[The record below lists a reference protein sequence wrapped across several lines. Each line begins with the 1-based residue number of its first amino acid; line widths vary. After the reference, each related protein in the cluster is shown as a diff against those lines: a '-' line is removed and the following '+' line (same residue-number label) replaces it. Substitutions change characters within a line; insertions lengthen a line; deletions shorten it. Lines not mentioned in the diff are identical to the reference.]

1 MFKKTCLTL
10 AVLALGGCR
19 IVSQQELAD
28 LKSPPNPHMANM
40 DKTWQ
45 QSIVPQVVTKARPA
59 AELMSALKAAKDIDS
74 ACKTLGYR
82 AQDENPCIFYVKV
95 SGIVSKLDT
104 ASRSGKMTLSDASVG
119 KVTVQIGPTL
129 RGTQLRDGYSGASYQ
144 DFNDQVLFGEY
155 SKNINSQAVKMIQTA
170 NVKTGDSVEV
180 YGVFSAWDIPQT
192 LPEITPA
199 KIIHAGDNNMA
210 PHDLVAPQPV
220 ESEVIIETRGLSRV
234 YPGVTA
240 LDNVNYRVY
249 RNKVN
254 VLIGENGAGKSTM
267 MKMLAGV
274 ETPSSGQIILDGEAV
289 SLQSTHQAEK
299 LGISIIFQELN
310 LFPNMNVMDNIFM
323 ANEFFQKGRINEKY
337 QYALAKSLLER
348 LELDVDPYAPL
359 GELGIGHQQLVEIAR
374 ALSKDTRVLI
384 MDEPTSALS
393 QSEVK
398 VLFKVIAQLKRRGVT
413 IIYISH
419 RLEELMEIGD
429 NITIFRDGRFIS
441 ERHVSDAS
449 VPWIIE
455 QMVGDKK
462 KHFDYQPAPKGDAV
476 LDVKGLTALHPS
488 GGYKLNDV
496 TFTLSKGEVIG
507 IYGLLGAGRTEL
519 FKGLVGLMPCQRG
532 EVHLN
537 GESIGKSRFQQRLKK
552 GLALV
557 PEDRQGEGVVQMM
570 SIQANMTLSDFSLQG
585 FRRAWRWLNP
595 QKEESCVK
603 EMIQQLAIK
612 VSDATLPI
620 TSLSGGN
627 QQKVVLGKALMTQP
641 QVVFLDEPTRG
652 IDVGAK
658 TDVYHLIGKM
668 AQQGLAV
675 MFSSSELD
683 EVMALA
689 DRILVMADGRITADL
704 PRHAVTR
711 EQLIAASTPQD

>member
-1 MFKKTCLTL
+1 M
-10 AVLALGGCR
+10 
-19 IVSQQELAD
+19 
-28 LKSPPNPHMANM
+28 
-40 DKTWQ
+40 
-45 QSIVPQVVTKARPA
+45 
-59 AELMSALKAAKDIDS
+59 KDILRVKNLNKSYKNFSLTDVS
-74 ACKTLGYR
+74 FSLSEG
-82 AQDENPCIFYVKV
+82 CITGFI
-95 SGIVSKLDT
+95 GI
-104 ASRSGKMTLSDASVG
+104 
-119 KVTVQIGPTL
+119 
-129 RGTQLRDGYSGASYQ
+129 
-144 DFNDQVLFGEY
+144 
-155 SKNINSQAVKMIQTA
+155 
-170 NVKTGDSVEV
+170 
-180 YGVFSAWDIPQT
+180 
-192 LPEITPA
+192 
-199 KIIHAGDNNMA
+199 
-210 PHDLVAPQPV
+210 
-220 ESEVIIETRGLSRV
+220 
-234 YPGVTA
+234 
-240 LDNVNYRVY
+240 
-249 RNKVN
+249 
-254 VLIGENGAGKSTM
+254 NGAGKTTTLRTILDLAKKDSGNIQFFGLDMDKNEQQIKNRIGVVLDDGCFYEELSMAEMKSILASAYTDWSEQNFKHYM
-267 MKMLAGV
+267 DMFSLDPKRKINTLSKGMKM
-274 ETPSSGQIILDGEAV
+274 
-289 SLQSTHQAEK
+289 K
-299 LGISIIFQELN
+299 
-310 LFPNMNVMDNIFM
+310 
-323 ANEFFQKGRINEKY
+323 
-337 QYALAKSLLER
+337 YALTLALAHNA
-348 LELDVDPYAPL
+348 EL
-359 GELGIGHQQLVEIAR
+359 
-374 ALSKDTRVLI
+374 LI

-398 VLFKVIAQLKRRGVT
+398 VLFKVIEQLKRRGVT

-462 KHFDYQPAPKGDAV
+462 KHFDYQPAPKGNAV

-595 QKEESCVK
+595 QKEETCVK

>member
-1 MFKKTCLTL
+1 
-10 AVLALGGCR
+10 
-19 IVSQQELAD
+19 
-28 LKSPPNPHMANM
+28 MANP
-40 DKTWQ
+40 
-45 QSIVPQVVTKARPA
+45 QS
-59 AELMSALKAAKDIDS
+59 D
-74 ACKTLGYR
+74 
-82 AQDENPCIFYVKV
+82 
-95 SGIVSKLDT
+95 
-104 ASRSGKMTLSDASVG
+104 
-119 KVTVQIGPTL
+119 
-129 RGTQLRDGYSGASYQ
+129 
-144 DFNDQVLFGEY
+144 
-155 SKNINSQAVKMIQTA
+155 
-170 NVKTGDSVEV
+170 
-180 YGVFSAWDIPQT
+180 
-192 LPEITPA
+192 
-199 KIIHAGDNNMA
+199 
-210 PHDLVAPQPV
+210 
-220 ESEVIIETRGLSRV
+220 VIIETRNVSRI

-240 LDNVNYRVY
+240 LDQVNYRVY
-249 RNKVN
+249 RNQVN

-274 ETPSSGQIILDGEAV
+274 ETPSSGEILLDGEVV
-289 SLQSTHQAEK
+289 SLNSTHQAEK
-299 LGISIIFQELN
+299 HGISIIFQELN
-310 LFPNMNVMDNIFM
+310 LFPNMNVMDNIFI
-323 ANEFFQKGRINEKY
+323 ANEFFQRGVINEKY

-398 VLFKVIAQLKRRGVT
+398 VLFNVIEQLKRRGVT

-429 NITIFRDGRFIS
+429 HITIFRDGRFIS
-441 ERHVSDAS
+441 EREVRDAS

-462 KHFDYQPAPKGDAV
+462 KHFDYQPASQGETV
-476 LDVKGLTALHPS
+476 LNVNGLTALHQN

-496 TFTLSKGEVIG
+496 SFSLRKGEVIG

-519 FKGLVGLMPCQRG
+519 FKGLIGMMHCQSG
-532 EVHLN
+532 SVSLN
-537 GESIGKSRFQQRLKK
+537 GEVLDKSSFQQRLKK
-552 GLALV
+552 GIALV
-557 PEDRQGEGVVQMM
+557 PEDRQTEGVVQLM
-570 SIQANMTLSDFSLQG
+570 SITANMTLSDLSLRG
-585 FRRAWRWLNP
+585 FRRALRLLNP
-595 QKEESCVK
+595 QKEQRRVD
-603 EMIQQLAIK
+603 EMIGHLAIK
-612 VSDATLPI
+612 VSDPELPI

-627 QQKVVLGKALMTQP
+627 QQKVVLGKALMTGP
-641 QVVFLDEPTRG
+641 QVVLLDEPTRG

-658 TDVYHLIGKM
+658 TDVYHLIGNL

-704 PRHAVTR
+704 PRSAATR
-711 EQLIAASTPQD
+711 EALISASTPHD

>member
-1 MFKKTCLTL
+1 MQQHD
-10 AVLALGGCR
+10 
-19 IVSQQELAD
+19 IV
-28 LKSPPNPHMANM
+28 
-40 DKTWQ
+40 
-45 QSIVPQVVTKARPA
+45 
-59 AELMSALKAAKDIDS
+59 
-74 ACKTLGYR
+74 
-82 AQDENPCIFYVKV
+82 
-95 SGIVSKLDT
+95 
-104 ASRSGKMTLSDASVG
+104 
-119 KVTVQIGPTL
+119 
-129 RGTQLRDGYSGASYQ
+129 
-144 DFNDQVLFGEY
+144 
-155 SKNINSQAVKMIQTA
+155 
-170 NVKTGDSVEV
+170 
-180 YGVFSAWDIPQT
+180 
-192 LPEITPA
+192 
-199 KIIHAGDNNMA
+199 A
-210 PHDLVAPQPV
+210 PHSA
-220 ESEVIIETRGLSRV
+220 ESEIIIETQDLSRV
-234 YPGVTA
+234 YPGVVA
-240 LDNVNYRVY
+240 LDSVNYRVY

-274 ETPSSGQIILDGEAV
+274 ETPSSGQIFLDGKPI
-289 SLQSTHQAEK
+289 SLNSTHQAEN

-323 ANEFFQKGRINEKY
+323 ANEFFQKGKINEKY

-348 LELDVDPYAPL
+348 LELDVDPYTHL
-359 GELGIGHQQLVEIAR
+359 EELGIGHQQLVEIAR

-398 VLFKVIAQLKRRGVT
+398 VLFNVIEQLKRRGVT

-429 NITIFRDGRFIS
+429 YITIFRDGRFIS
-441 ERHVSDAS
+441 ERPVNEAS
-449 VPWIIE
+449 IPWIID

-462 KHFDYQPAPKGDAV
+462 KHFDYQTAPKGETV
-476 LDVKGLTALHPS
+476 LSVQGLTALHAS

-496 TFTLSKGEVIG
+496 TFSLSKGEVIG

-519 FKGLVGLMPCQRG
+519 FKGLVGLMPCQSG
-532 EVHLN
+532 SIQLN
-537 GESIGKSRFQQRLKK
+537 GECIDKAHFQSRLKK

-557 PEDRQGEGVVQMM
+557 PEDRQGEGVIQMM
-570 SIQANMTLSDFSLQG
+570 SIQSNMTLSDFSLQG
-585 FRRAWRWLNP
+585 FRRAWKWLNP
-595 QKEESCVK
+595 QKEQASVK
-603 EMIQQLAIK
+603 KMIQQLAIK
-612 VSDATLPI
+612 VSDPELPI

-689 DRILVMADGRITADL
+689 DRILVMADGRITADV
-704 PRHAVTR
+704 PRHEVTR
-711 EQLIAASTPQD
+711 ETLIAASTPQD

>member
-1 MFKKTCLTL
+1 MLP
-10 AVLALGGCR
+10 
-19 IVSQQELAD
+19 QE
-28 LKSPPNPHMANM
+28 NN
-40 DKTWQ
+40 T
-45 QSIVPQVVTKARPA
+45 
-59 AELMSALKAAKDIDS
+59 
-74 ACKTLGYR
+74 
-82 AQDENPCIFYVKV
+82 
-95 SGIVSKLDT
+95 
-104 ASRSGKMTLSDASVG
+104 
-119 KVTVQIGPTL
+119 
-129 RGTQLRDGYSGASYQ
+129 
-144 DFNDQVLFGEY
+144 
-155 SKNINSQAVKMIQTA
+155 
-170 NVKTGDSVEV
+170 
-180 YGVFSAWDIPQT
+180 PQT
-192 LPEITPA
+192 
-199 KIIHAGDNNMA
+199 D
-210 PHDLVAPQPV
+210 
-220 ESEVIIETRGLSRV
+220 ESPVIIETRELSRI
-234 YPGVTA
+234 YPGVVA

-274 ETPSSGQIILDGEAV
+274 ETPSSGKIILDGKEV
-289 SLQSTHQAEK
+289 TLSSTHQAEK
-299 LGISIIFQELN
+299 NGISIIFQELN

-323 ANEFFQKGRINEKY
+323 ANEFFQKGKINEKY
-337 QYALAKSLLER
+337 QYELAKSLLER
-348 LELDVDPYAPL
+348 LELDVDPYTQL

-398 VLFKVIAQLKRRGVT
+398 VLFNVIAQLKRRGVT

-429 NITIFRDGRFIS
+429 FITIFRDGRFIS
-441 ERHVSDAS
+441 ERAVSDAS
-449 VPWIIE
+449 IPWIIA

-462 KHFDYQPAPKGDAV
+462 KHFDYQPAIQGDTVLAV
-476 LDVKGLTALHPS
+476 QGLTALHPS

-496 TFTLSKGEVIG
+496 TFSLRKGEVIG

-519 FKGLVGLMPCQRG
+519 FKGLVGLMPCQSG
-532 EVHLN
+532 KIQLN
-537 GESIGKSRFQQRLKK
+537 SETIDKCHFQARLKK

-570 SIQANMTLSDFSLQG
+570 SIQSNMTLSDFSLQG
-585 FRRAWRWLNP
+585 FRRAWKWLNP
-595 QKEESCVK
+595 QKESASVK

-612 VSDATLPI
+612 VSDAELPI

-658 TDVYHLIGKM
+658 TDVYQLVGKM

-704 PRHAVTR
+704 PRGEVTR
-711 EQLIAASTPQD
+711 EKLIAASTPQD

>member
-1 MFKKTCLTL
+1 M
-10 AVLALGGCR
+10 
-19 IVSQQELAD
+19 SQQEPVT
-28 LKSPPNPHMANM
+28 SP
-40 DKTWQ
+40 
-45 QSIVPQVVTKARPA
+45 V
-59 AELMSALKAAKDIDS
+59 AEPD
-74 ACKTLGYR
+74 
-82 AQDENPCIFYVKV
+82 
-95 SGIVSKLDT
+95 
-104 ASRSGKMTLSDASVG
+104 
-119 KVTVQIGPTL
+119 
-129 RGTQLRDGYSGASYQ
+129 
-144 DFNDQVLFGEY
+144 
-155 SKNINSQAVKMIQTA
+155 
-170 NVKTGDSVEV
+170 
-180 YGVFSAWDIPQT
+180 
-192 LPEITPA
+192 
-199 KIIHAGDNNMA
+199 
-210 PHDLVAPQPV
+210 
-220 ESEVIIETRGLSRV
+220 VIIETRALSRI
-234 YPGVTA
+234 YPGVIA
-240 LDNVNYRVY
+240 LDNVDYRVY

-274 ETPSSGQIILDGEAV
+274 ESPSSGEMLLEGKPV
-289 SLQSTHQAEK
+289 SFNSTHQAEK
-299 LGISIIFQELN
+299 NGISIIFQELN
-310 LFPNMNVMDNIFM
+310 LFPNMNVMDNIFI
-323 ANEFFQKGRINEKY
+323 ANEFFQHGKINEKY
-337 QYALAKSLLER
+337 QYELTKALLDR
-348 LELDVDPYAPL
+348 LELDVDPYTPL
-359 GELGIGHQQLVEIAR
+359 EELGIGHQQLVEIAR

-398 VLFKVIAQLKRRGVT
+398 VLFNVIEQLKRRGVT

-429 NITIFRDGRFIS
+429 HITIFRDGRFIS
-441 ERHVSDAS
+441 ERRVSEAS
-449 VPWIIE
+449 IPWIIE

-462 KHFDYQPAPKGDAV
+462 KHFDYQPAPQGETILNV
-476 LDVKGLTALHPS
+476 SGLTALHQS

-496 TFTLSKGEVIG
+496 SFSLKKGEVIG

-519 FKGLVGLMPCQRG
+519 FKGLVGLMPCQQG
-532 EVHLN
+532 SVHLN
-537 GESIGKSRFQQRLKK
+537 GQCLDKAHFQTRLKH

-557 PEDRQGEGVVQMM
+557 PEDRQGEGVIQMM
-570 SIQANMTLSDFSLQG
+570 SIQSNMTLSDISLRG
-585 FRRAWRWLNP
+585 FRRAWKWLNP
-595 QKEESCVK
+595 HKERASVK

-612 VSDATLPI
+612 VSDPELPI

-704 PRHAVTR
+704 PRHEVTR
-711 EQLIAASTPQD
+711 EKLIAASTPQD

>member
-1 MFKKTCLTL
+1 MN
-10 AVLALGGCR
+10 
-19 IVSQQELAD
+19 
-28 LKSPPNPHMANM
+28 NP
-40 DKTWQ
+40 
-45 QSIVPQVVTKARPA
+45 QS
-59 AELMSALKAAKDIDS
+59 
-74 ACKTLGYR
+74 
-82 AQDENPCIFYVKV
+82 N
-95 SGIVSKLDT
+95 
-104 ASRSGKMTLSDASVG
+104 
-119 KVTVQIGPTL
+119 
-129 RGTQLRDGYSGASYQ
+129 
-144 DFNDQVLFGEY
+144 
-155 SKNINSQAVKMIQTA
+155 
-170 NVKTGDSVEV
+170 
-180 YGVFSAWDIPQT
+180 
-192 LPEITPA
+192 
-199 KIIHAGDNNMA
+199 
-210 PHDLVAPQPV
+210 
-220 ESEVIIETRGLSRV
+220 VIIETRNVSRI

-240 LDNVNYRVY
+240 LDQVNYRVY

-274 ETPSSGQIILDGEAV
+274 ETPSSGEILLDGKVV
-289 SLQSTHQAEK
+289 SLNSTHQAEK
-299 LGISIIFQELN
+299 QGISIIFQELN
-310 LFPNMNVMDNIFM
+310 LFPNMNVMDNIFI
-323 ANEFFQKGRINEKY
+323 ANEFFQRGVINEKY

-348 LELDVDPYAPL
+348 LELDVDPYAAL

-398 VLFKVIAQLKRRGVT
+398 VLFNVIDQLKRRGVT

-429 NITIFRDGRFIS
+429 HITIFRDGRFIS
-441 ERHVSDAS
+441 EREVRDAS

-462 KHFDYQPAPKGDAV
+462 KHFDYHPAVQGDTV
-476 LDVKGLTALHPS
+476 LNVNGLTALHQN

-496 TFTLSKGEVIG
+496 SFSLRKGEVIG

-519 FKGLVGLMPCQRG
+519 FKGLIGMMHCQSG
-532 EVHLN
+532 SVSLN
-537 GESIGKSRFQQRLKK
+537 GEVLDKRNFQQRLKK
-552 GLALV
+552 GIALV
-557 PEDRQGEGVVQMM
+557 PEDRQTEGVVQLM
-570 SIQANMTLSDFSLQG
+570 SITANMTLSDLSLRG
-585 FRRAWRWLNP
+585 FRRALRLLNP
-595 QKEESCVK
+595 HKEQRRVD
-603 EMIQQLAIK
+603 EMIGHLAIK
-612 VSDATLPI
+612 VSDPELPI

-627 QQKVVLGKALMTQP
+627 QQKVVLGKALMTGP
-641 QVVFLDEPTRG
+641 QVVLLDEPTRG

-658 TDVYHLIGKM
+658 TDVYHLIGNL

-704 PRHAVTR
+704 PRSAATR
-711 EQLIAASTPQD
+711 EALISASTPHD

>member
-1 MFKKTCLTL
+1 
-10 AVLALGGCR
+10 
-19 IVSQQELAD
+19 
-28 LKSPPNPHMANM
+28 
-40 DKTWQ
+40 
-45 QSIVPQVVTKARPA
+45 
-59 AELMSALKAAKDIDS
+59 
-74 ACKTLGYR
+74 
-82 AQDENPCIFYVKV
+82 
-95 SGIVSKLDT
+95 
-104 ASRSGKMTLSDASVG
+104 
-119 KVTVQIGPTL
+119 
-129 RGTQLRDGYSGASYQ
+129 
-144 DFNDQVLFGEY
+144 
-155 SKNINSQAVKMIQTA
+155 
-170 NVKTGDSVEV
+170 
-180 YGVFSAWDIPQT
+180 
-192 LPEITPA
+192 
-199 KIIHAGDNNMA
+199 MA

-413 IIYISH
+413 II
-419 RLEELMEIGD
+419 
-429 NITIFRDGRFIS
+429 RFIS

>member
-1 MFKKTCLTL
+1 
-10 AVLALGGCR
+10 
-19 IVSQQELAD
+19 
-28 LKSPPNPHMANM
+28 
-40 DKTWQ
+40 
-45 QSIVPQVVTKARPA
+45 
-59 AELMSALKAAKDIDS
+59 
-74 ACKTLGYR
+74 
-82 AQDENPCIFYVKV
+82 
-95 SGIVSKLDT
+95 
-104 ASRSGKMTLSDASVG
+104 
-119 KVTVQIGPTL
+119 
-129 RGTQLRDGYSGASYQ
+129 
-144 DFNDQVLFGEY
+144 
-155 SKNINSQAVKMIQTA
+155 
-170 NVKTGDSVEV
+170 
-180 YGVFSAWDIPQT
+180 
-192 LPEITPA
+192 
-199 KIIHAGDNNMA
+199 MA

-557 PEDRQGEGVVQMM
+557 PEGRRVFTNLTIEENLRMGAYNNLAGYARLRDRMYALFPRLKERRHQMAGTMSGGEQQM
-570 SIQANMTLSDFSLQG
+570 
-585 FRRAWRWLNP
+585 
-595 QKEESCVK
+595 
-603 EMIQQLAIK
+603 LAI
-612 VSDATLPI
+612 AR
-620 TSLSGGN
+620 
-627 QQKVVLGKALMTQP
+627 ALMSEP
-641 QVVFLDEPTRG
+641 VLLMLDEPS
-652 IDVGAK
+652 
-658 TDVYHLIGKM
+658 L
-668 AQQGLAV
+668 GLAPKIV
-675 MFSSSELD
+675 GELFGIIKQLR
-683 EVMALA
+683 EENMTVLLVEQNATAALA
-689 DRILVMADGRITADL
+689 IADRAYVLENGRITLSGA
-704 PRHAVTR
+704 AR
-711 EQLIAASTPQD
+711 EMLTNPEIKRMYLGG

>member
-1 MFKKTCLTL
+1 M
-10 AVLALGGCR
+10 
-19 IVSQQELAD
+19 SQQEPVT
-28 LKSPPNPHMANM
+28 SP
-40 DKTWQ
+40 
-45 QSIVPQVVTKARPA
+45 VTEP
-59 AELMSALKAAKDIDS
+59 D
-74 ACKTLGYR
+74 
-82 AQDENPCIFYVKV
+82 
-95 SGIVSKLDT
+95 
-104 ASRSGKMTLSDASVG
+104 
-119 KVTVQIGPTL
+119 
-129 RGTQLRDGYSGASYQ
+129 
-144 DFNDQVLFGEY
+144 
-155 SKNINSQAVKMIQTA
+155 
-170 NVKTGDSVEV
+170 
-180 YGVFSAWDIPQT
+180 
-192 LPEITPA
+192 
-199 KIIHAGDNNMA
+199 
-210 PHDLVAPQPV
+210 
-220 ESEVIIETRGLSRV
+220 VIIETRALSRI
-234 YPGVTA
+234 YPGVIA
-240 LDNVNYRVY
+240 LDNVDYRVY

-274 ETPSSGQIILDGEAV
+274 ESPSSGEMLLEGKPVAFN
-289 SLQSTHQAEK
+289 STHQAEK
-299 LGISIIFQELN
+299 NGISIIFQELN
-310 LFPNMNVMDNIFM
+310 LFPNMNVMDNIFI
-323 ANEFFQKGRINEKY
+323 ANEFFQRGKINEKY
-337 QYALAKSLLER
+337 QYELTKALLDR
-348 LELDVDPYAPL
+348 LELDVDPYTPL
-359 GELGIGHQQLVEIAR
+359 EELGIGHQQLIEIAR

-398 VLFKVIAQLKRRGVT
+398 VLFNVIEQLKRRGVT

-429 NITIFRDGRFIS
+429 HITIFRDGRFIS
-441 ERHVSDAS
+441 ERNVSDAS
-449 VPWIIE
+449 IPWIIE

-462 KHFDYQPAPKGDAV
+462 KHFDYQPAPQGETI
-476 LDVKGLTALHPS
+476 LDVSGLTALHQS

-496 TFTLSKGEVIG
+496 SFSLKKGEVIG

-532 EVHLN
+532 TVHLN
-537 GESIGKSRFQQRLKK
+537 GQCLDKAHFQARLKR

-557 PEDRQGEGVVQMM
+557 PEDRQGEGVIQMM
-570 SIQANMTLSDFSLQG
+570 SIQSNMTLSDFSLQG
-585 FRRAWRWLNP
+585 FRRAWKWLNP
-595 QKEESCVK
+595 HKERASVK

-612 VSDATLPI
+612 VSDPEMPI

-704 PRHAVTR
+704 PRQDVTR
-711 EQLIAASTPQD
+711 EKLIAASTPQD